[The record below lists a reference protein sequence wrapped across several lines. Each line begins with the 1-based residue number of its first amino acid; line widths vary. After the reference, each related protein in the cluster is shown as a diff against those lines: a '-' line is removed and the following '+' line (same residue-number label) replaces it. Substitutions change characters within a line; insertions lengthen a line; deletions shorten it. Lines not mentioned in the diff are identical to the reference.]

1 MGVKRKFDDFESCI
15 DFQCY
20 GKQRQSIL
28 NITMQKLCTIPERR
42 VEPSLYRNVLIR
54 NTLKHIEQELHDEG
68 IAIPML
74 STMDTNFTYNN
85 MDSNDCFLDHLPGD
99 SADSLDKGVH
109 DIVNS
114 ITGLRPLDYTSPEP
128 MELNNASDESNSS
141 TDEDSHNNNSNDN
154 SNTMSHVRLVD
165 VDNSTSPVHPM
176 MCSLDR
182 LSTFEG
188 SVSIAPIPNSASP
201 KTDDI
206 FGDIDLPPFDFDFA
220 ALANSNSKLTP
231 LSVDEVLHTFPG
243 VGNSLSSP
251 TVPSP
256 TVEPSTYT
264 SLINTQCSSYC
275 RADVLEDLDN
285 IMQILIEI

>member
-1 MGVKRKFDDFESCI
+1 MQLDTMGVKRKFDDFESCI

-74 STMDTNFTYNN
+74 PSMDPNFSYHN
-85 MDSNDCFLDHLPGD
+85 MESNDCFLDHLPAD
-99 SADSLDKGVH
+99 SADSLDKGVHH

-128 MELNNASDESNSS
+128 MELNDDDDDSNNSS
-141 TDEDSHNNNSNDN
+141 SSSSNNDGNNMAN
-154 SNTMSHVRLVD
+154 VRLAD
-165 VDNSTSPVHPM
+165 VDNSASSVIPM

-188 SVSIAPIPNSASP
+188 SVSIAPIPNSSSP

-206 FGDIDLPPFDFDFA
+206 FGDIDLSPFDFDFA
-220 ALANSNSKLTP
+220 ALANSSSKLTP
-231 LSVDEVLHTFPG
+231 LSAEEVLHTFPG
-243 VGNSLSSP
+243 VGNSLSSAP
-251 TVPSP
+251 ASP
-256 TVEPSTYT
+256 TAEPSTYT

-275 RADVLEDLDN
+275 RTDVLEDLDN